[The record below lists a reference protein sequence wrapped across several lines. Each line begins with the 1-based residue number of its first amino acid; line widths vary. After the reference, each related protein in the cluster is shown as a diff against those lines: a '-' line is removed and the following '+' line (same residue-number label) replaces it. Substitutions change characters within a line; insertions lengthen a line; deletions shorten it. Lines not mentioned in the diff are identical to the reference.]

1 MNGRSFP
8 CGLLHNNHIGLG
20 SHGDGSDFGGRS
32 LEKGEKRRPE
42 LRTSDTEL
50 LVCVVYN
57 SHMSSMSSPGDVKA
71 VMRMKMKAGTR
82 KVQAVLEREKIQN
95 WLLAT
100 VIFWESEDPPNSEPE
115 NTTISFSVN
124 MPLLTN

>member
-1 MNGRSFP
+1 MFAQLVLSVLRGSQRPQFERALTYPCVEQRCDDVFAWEPLNGRSFP

-50 LVCVVYN
+50 LVCVVHN
-57 SHMSSMSSPGDVKA
+57 SYMSSMSSPGDVKA
-71 VMRMKMKAGTR
+71 VMRMKMKAGNR
-82 KVQAVLEREKIQN
+82 KVQAVLE
-95 WLLAT
+95 
-100 VIFWESEDPPNSEPE
+100 
-115 NTTISFSVN
+115 
-124 MPLLTN
+124 